1 MLILHK
7 VTVGILALHYVTN
20 HPAEK
25 ELGVKAPP
33 ADQRNPSTSSVFPG
47 TTYQASVNSD
57 RTGQTRVWA
66 SDQYGDEEVIAA
78 PDRIFVSTSFEVGT
92 SPCLLFWLIPSLPET
107 TEDFSSLAHS
117 ISYSS
122 IALMNNPRTTMF
134 DFTCGRVKRV
144 IRSDMRCF
152 RS

>member
-1 MLILHK
+1 MLLATTVNLAILFHMSGHEEEWMCFMFCTLD

-33 ADQRNPSTSSVFPG
+33 ANQRNPSTSSVFPG

-78 PDRIFVSTSFEVGT
+78 PDRIFVSTSFELYRIDEQPADDDV
-92 SPCLLFWLIPSLPET
+92 
-107 TEDFSSLAHS
+107 
-117 ISYSS
+117 
-122 IALMNNPRTTMF
+122 
-134 DFTCGRVKRV
+134 
-144 IRSDMRCF
+144 
-152 RS
+152 